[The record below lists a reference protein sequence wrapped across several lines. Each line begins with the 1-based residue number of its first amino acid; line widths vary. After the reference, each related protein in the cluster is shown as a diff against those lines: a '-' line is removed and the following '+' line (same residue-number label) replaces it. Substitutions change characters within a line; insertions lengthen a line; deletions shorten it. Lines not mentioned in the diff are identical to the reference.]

1 MTALAILQELDYQ
14 AKLDLYKGVP
24 TFAVP
29 RTKFSDKTANHL
41 TKAIVAFLK
50 LKGHMVWR
58 QSSEGR
64 YRPGKQYTDVI
75 GRTHLGR
82 GQFLPGTNKGHADV
96 CAIINGTFTAVEVKI
111 NDKQSPAQKA
121 YQKEVEGNG
130 GTYLIAKDFQSFYDW
145 YQNPENR
152 GFESDENLSDSP

>member
-82 GQFLPGTNKGHADV
+82 GQYLPGTNKGHADV
-96 CAIINGTFTAVEVKI
+96 CAIINGIFTAIEVKMK
-111 NDKQSPAQKA
+111 DKQSALQKE
-121 YQKEVEGNG
+121 YQKQVEDNG
-130 GTYLIAKDFQSFYDW
+130 GRYVIAKDFESFYQ
-145 YQNPENR
+145 YYHEHSN
-152 GFESDENLSDSP
+152 S